1 MYPRTG
7 SSERSPRRWVSP
19 PRRTRTSHLNQG
31 DPGDLSAWA
40 IASFLSPLIHRSAW
54 RNCLEN
60 SWTGLDRMFFGCAKR
75 RKGRLSPRSADSWD
89 HKMEPIRIFQT
100 VSEGLFSE
108 VRLNGVLRSS
118 V

>member
-54 RNCLEN
+54 NGAFCEL
-60 SWTGLDRMFFGCAKR
+60 
-75 RKGRLSPRSADSWD
+75 
-89 HKMEPIRIFQT
+89 
-100 VSEGLFSE
+100 
-108 VRLNGVLRSS
+108 RLNGVLGSLLPASNHKQRQRYDVCGMCQNARSWYS
-118 V
+118 ASQQEERSEAPKYAPQKVGTHGV

>member
-54 RNCLEN
+54 KGYSQKLDFCF
-60 SWTGLDRMFFGCAKR
+60 TGFSRKFATRKQFQATAKIVTL
-75 RKGRLSPRSADSWD
+75 GDTL
-89 HKMEPIRIFQT
+89 
-100 VSEGLFSE
+100 
-108 VRLNGVLRSS
+108 VLRLLDTLG
-118 V
+118 

>member
-54 RNCLEN
+54 KGYSPKFVYEN
-60 SWTGLDRMFFGCAKR
+60 LHDLTSSQAEN
-75 RKGRLSPRSADSWD
+75 GRFHRPGINPR
-89 HKMEPIRIFQT
+89 HKMLCCWI
-100 VSEGLFSE
+100 VM
-108 VRLNGVLRSS
+108 RLGECKSQQHRLLWQA
-118 V
+118 